1 MRTSHFQAASILT
14 RLSDDFTRFL
24 IFSFL
29 VLVLGLG
36 TARAQISGSL
46 AGTVE
51 DASSAAAPGAQIL
64 VLNQETGSKYSAMTN
79 EKGGFYIG
87 DLESGLYT
95 VTATKQGFRVST
107 VKDVKVDTAKETS
120 MPPIRLEVGAVTE
133 SVTVEAGA
141 ASLVNTSSADVSNT
155 IYTQDI
161 NGLPLQDRNPLSM
174 VAMQPGVSSAYN
186 GGSSTVNGLRPT
198 DSNMTLDGINIQD
211 FVRTNDLNVALN
223 LPFLGQVGEI
233 GVTTSNSD
241 VSMGGGAS
249 QVTMRTPSGSNTWHG
264 EGFWENRINNLAA
277 NQFFN
282 NADGVA
288 KPRLL
293 LNQFGGNL
301 GGHIIKNKLFFYFF
315 NEEYRLIQQTTNTD
329 TILTPSA
336 RSGNFIYHEAN
347 GSLGTINVLT
357 VAGYTADPSMTA
369 ILAKLPAAGNTTVL
383 GDGNN
388 TTGFLLNRSNN
399 NNNNNVGGRIDY
411 NLDAKNVINGSYSY
425 NNNVLLRPD
434 VDTSFSAIPA
444 AMQVVGTNFMSVGW
458 RYTPTASLTNEVRF
472 GFSRGLVAFK
482 DSNNGTISPGQF
494 FVTLPNTYF
503 TNPVDTFEPQ
513 GRNENSYAFL
523 DNAIWN
529 HGSHTI
535 RFGVQSNLFHVFSYN
550 SAGIVPTYTLGIS
563 TAQTKALST
572 SEFPGG
578 VNSTDF
584 ANANNLLATLAG
596 ITSTAAQTFNVTTP
610 TSGYVNGA
618 TNGRH
623 YPYDSLAAYV
633 GDQWRIRRNLTV
645 NYGVRWEYEGRFDES
660 NGLVLGP
667 QITNNNPIS
676 TLLSNASVNFI
687 GGSAKQPTYNRDLHS
702 FAPNLGIA
710 WDPWGDGK
718 TSIRAG
724 YSINYVNDN
733 AILAGNN
740 AAANNPGLS
749 SSVSLAN
756 LTATLANKAAV
767 GVPTFNEPQTFSQE
781 LANFGPTTATELI
794 NPNLATPYVQQW
806 NLTIQHEFKGHTF
819 ASASYVGNHA
829 TKLSRVVDL
838 NQTLLPPA
846 YLTDFNNARSNGFL
860 SQAAGLGFNPAF
872 NSAVAGSVPLP
883 YFATLASGGLLTNAT
898 VKSNIQL
905 GEAANLASVYV
916 QSGLDNSNFLPNPNI
931 FVADYLTNDADSHY
945 EALQLEVKRPVGS
958 SLFFDSSYVW
968 SKAITNSTPLNSQ
981 TNVDPL
987 LDNAN
992 PGLAT
997 TLSPYNLP
1005 WSWKGYMRYNL
1016 PAGGAHAFHFNNRVA
1031 NGIISGWNIAPIMSF
1046 QAGAPY
1052 SILSTRGTLN
1062 RNGRS
1067 ANETADSSLTAGQ
1080 IKSLLGVFYKGSTVY
1095 GINPSVI
1102 NPTNGEGVAA
1112 DALPFVPFSGEVFT
1126 NPGAGQVGILSP
1138 FFFQGPKFFDL
1149 DFAVTKDTRIHER
1162 LVLQFRASF
1171 FNLFNTV
1178 NFSNP
1183 SAANSNI
1190 NSTTFGQISTT
1201 VTPVN
1206 LNQAARVIQTTL
1218 SIKF

>member
-1 MRTSHFQAASILT
+1 MQLT
-14 RLSDDFTRFL
+14 RSAFRRLALACFVVFALS
-24 IFSFL
+24 
-29 VLVLGLG
+29 LG
-36 TARAQISGSL
+36 TAFAQISGSL

-51 DASSAAAPGAQIL
+51 DASGAVAPGVQIL
-64 VLNQETGSKYSAMTN
+64 VVNQATGSKYPATTN
-79 EKGGFYIG
+79 DKGGFYVG
-87 DLESGLYT
+87 DLESGTYT
-95 VTATKQGFRVST
+95 VTATRPGFRVSS

-120 MPPIRLEVGAVTE
+120 LAPIRMDVGAVTE
-133 SVTVEAGA
+133 SVTVDAGA
-141 ASLVNTSSADVSNT
+141 ATLVNTSSADISNT

-174 VAMQPGVSSAYN
+174 VALQPGVSSATAN
-186 GGSSTVNGLRPT
+186 GGDSTINGQRPT
-198 DSNMTLDGINIQD
+198 FANMTLDGINIQD

-223 LPFLGQVGEI
+223 LPFMGQVGEI
-233 GVTTSNSD
+233 AVTTSNSD
-241 VSMGGGAS
+241 VSMGGGSS

-282 NADGVA
+282 NSAGVA

-315 NEEYRLIQQTTNTD
+315 NEEYRLIQQTVNTD

-336 RSGNFIYHEAN
+336 RNGIFTYHESN
-347 GSLGTINVLT
+347 GALGQINVLT
-357 VAGYTADPSMTA
+357 TAGYTADPTTA
-369 ILAKLPAAGNTTVL
+369 AIIAKLPAAGNTSVV

-388 TTGFLLNRSNN
+388 TTGFLLNRSEN

-411 NLDAKNVINGSYSY
+411 NLNAKNVINGTYSY

-434 VDTSFSAIPA
+434 VDTTFSVTPA

-458 RYTPTASLTNEVRF
+458 RFTPTPSLTNEVRF

-482 DSNNGTISPGQF
+482 DSNTNSVPAGTF
-494 FVTLPNTYF
+494 FVALPNNNYF
-503 TNPVDTFEPQ
+503 TNPVDTFQPQ

-523 DNAIWN
+523 DNAIWTR
-529 HGSHTI
+529 GSHTI

-550 SAGIVPTYTLGIS
+550 SSGITPTYTLGIS
-563 TAQTKALST
+563 PANTKGLIS

-578 VNSTDF
+578 VNSTDL

-596 ITSTAAQTFNVTTP
+596 ITTTAAQTFNVTTP

-618 TNGRH
+618 TSGRH
-623 YPYDSLAAYV
+623 FPYDNLSAYV

-660 NGLVLGP
+660 NGLILGP
-667 QITNNNPIS
+667 QITNNNPIG

-687 GGSAKQPTYNRDLHS
+687 GGSAKQPTYNRDLHD
-702 FAPNLGIA
+702 FAPNIGIA
-710 WDPWGDGK
+710 WDPKGDGK
-718 TSIRAG
+718 TSVRAG
-724 YSINYVNDN
+724 YSINFVNDN

-749 SSVSLAN
+749 SSVTLTN
-756 LTATLANKAAV
+756 QTATLANKTAV
-767 GVPTFNEPQTFSQE
+767 GVPAFNEPQTFSQE

-806 NLTIQHEFKGHTF
+806 NFTIQHELKGHLF
-819 ASASYVGNHA
+819 LSASYIGNHA
-829 TKLSRVVDL
+829 TKLTRALDL
-838 NQTLLPPA
+838 NQTVIGSNGFLN
-846 YLTDFNNARSNGFL
+846 DFINARSNAFL
-860 SQAAGLGFNPAF
+860 SQASGHGFNPTYNPAI
-872 NSAVAGSVPLP
+872 AGSVPLP
-883 YFATLASGGLLTNAT
+883 VFATIANGGLLTNST
-898 VKSNIQL
+898 VETNILQ
-905 GEAANLASVYV
+905 GTAGNLASVYV
-916 QSGLDNSNFLPNPNI
+916 QNGFAGANAMFLPNPNI
-931 FVADYLTNDADSHY
+931 FVADYLTNDADSTY
-945 EALQLEVKRPVGS
+945 NALQLEAKRPVGS

-968 SKAITNSTPLNSQ
+968 SKAITNSSPLNSQ
-981 TNVDPL
+981 TNLDPL
-987 LDNAN
+987 LDNNN
-992 PGLAT
+992 PALAR

-1016 PAGGAHAFHFNNRVA
+1016 PAGGAHVFHFSNKA
-1031 NGIISGWNIAPIMSF
+1031 ADQIISGWNIAPILSF
-1046 QAGAPY
+1046 QAGAPF
-1052 SILSTRGTLN
+1052 SILSARGTLN
-1062 RNGRS
+1062 RSGRS
-1067 ANETADSSLTAGQ
+1067 ANETADTSLSAGQ
-1080 IKSLLGVFYKGSTVY
+1080 VRSLLGVFDKGSTVY

-1102 NPTNGEGVAA
+1102 NPSNGEGVAA
-1112 DALPFVPFSGEVFT
+1112 DALPFVPFAGEAFT
-1126 NPGAGQVGILSP
+1126 NPGPGQVGILSP
-1138 FFFQGPKFFDL
+1138 FFFTGPKFFDL

-1162 LVLQFRASF
+1162 LVLQFRTSF

-1183 SAANSNI
+1183 QGNI
-1190 NSTTFGQISTT
+1190 NSTTFGQISST

-1218 SIKF
+1218 SLKF

>member
-1 MRTSHFQAASILT
+1 MP
-14 RLSDDFTRFL
+14 
-24 IFSFL
+24 
-29 VLVLGLG
+29 G
-36 TARAQISGSL
+36 TIRAQISGSL

-51 DASSAAAPGAQIL
+51 DASGASAPGVQIL
-64 VLNQETGSKYSAMTN
+64 VLNQETGSKYPATTN
-79 EKGGFYIG
+79 ERGGFYVG
-87 DLESGLYT
+87 NLESGLYT
-95 VTATKQGFRVST
+95 VTATKQGFRVSS

-120 MPPIRLEVGAVTE
+120 LPPVRLEVGAVTE
-133 SVTVEAGA
+133 SVTVDAGA
-141 ASLVNTSSADVSNT
+141 TTLVNTSSADVSNT

-233 GVTTSNSD
+233 EVTTSNSD
-241 VSMGGGAS
+241 VTMGGGAS

-277 NQFFN
+277 NQWFN

-336 RSGNFIYHEAN
+336 RAGNFTYHEAN

-357 VAGYTADPSMTA
+357 VAGYSADPTMTA
-369 ILAKLPAAGNTTVL
+369 LIGKLPAAGNTSVV

-411 NLDAKNVINGSYSY
+411 NLDAKNVINGTYSY

-434 VDTSFSAIPA
+434 VDTTFSVTPA

-458 RYTPTASLTNEVRF
+458 RYTPTPSLTNEVRF

-482 DSNNGTISPGQF
+482 DSNNGTIGPGEF

-563 TAQTKALST
+563 TAQTKALTT
-572 SEFPGG
+572 SQFPGG

-660 NGLVLGP
+660 NGLILGP
-667 QITNNNPIS
+667 QITGNPIS
-676 TLLSNASVNFI
+676 TLLSNATVNFI

-710 WDPWGDGK
+710 WDPKGDGK
-718 TSIRAG
+718 TSVRAG
-724 YSINYVNDN
+724 FSINYVNDN

-749 SSVSLAN
+749 SSVSLAS
-756 LTATLANKAAV
+756 LTATLANKATV
-767 GVPTFNEPQTFSQE
+767 GVPTFTEPQTFSQE
-781 LANFGPTTATELI
+781 LANFGPATATELI

-819 ASASYVGNHA
+819 MSASYVGNHA
-829 TKLSRVVDL
+829 TKLSRVLDL

-846 YLTDFNNARSNGFL
+846 YLTDFKNARSNGFL

-905 GEAANLASVYV
+905 GEAGNLASVYV
-916 QSGLDNSNFLPNPNI
+916 QSGLDNANFLPNPNI

-945 EALQLEVKRPVGS
+945 EALQFEVKRPVGS

-1016 PAGGAHAFHFNNRVA
+1016 PAGGAHAFHFNNKVA
-1031 NGIISGWNIAPIMSF
+1031 NQIISGWNIAPVMSF
-1046 QAGAPY
+1046 QAGAPF

-1067 ANETADSSLTAGQ
+1067 ANETADTSLTAGQ
-1080 IKSLLGVFYKGSTVY
+1080 VKSLLGVFYKGSTVY

-1102 NPTNGEGVAA
+1102 NPSNGEGVAA
-1112 DALPFVPFSGEVFT
+1112 DALPFVPFNGEVFT

-1138 FFFQGPKFFDL
+1138 FFFTGPKFFDL

-1190 NSTTFGQISTT
+1190 NSTTFGQISST

-1206 LNQAARVIQTTL
+1206 LNQAARVIQTSL
-1218 SIKF
+1218 SIRF

>member
-1 MRTSHFQAASILT
+1 MRISHFQAASIFT
-14 RLSDDFTRFL
+14 RLSAGFTRVL
-24 IFSFL
+24 IFSVL
-29 VLVLGLG
+29 VLALGLG
-36 TARAQISGSL
+36 TAHAQISGSL

-51 DASSAAAPGAQIL
+51 DATSAAAPGVQI
-64 VLNQETGSKYSAMTN
+64 VVVNQDTGSRYPATTN

-95 VTATKQGFRVST
+95 VTATKQGFRVSS

-120 MPPIRLEVGAVTE
+120 LSPIRLEVGAVTE
-133 SVTVEAGA
+133 SVTVDAGA
-141 ASLVNTSSADVSNT
+141 ATLVNTSSADISNT
-155 IYTQDI
+155 IYIQDI

-174 VAMQPGVSSAYN
+174 VTMQPGVSSAVAN
-186 GGSSTVNGLRPT
+186 GGASTVNGLRPT

-233 GVTTSNSD
+233 EVTTSNSD

-277 NQFFN
+277 NGWFN

-315 NEEYRLIQQTTNTD
+315 DEEYRLIQQTTNTD

-336 RSGNFIYHEAN
+336 RNGNFTYHQTN
-347 GSLGTINVLT
+347 GSLATINVLT
-357 VAGYTADPSMTA
+357 VAGYTPDPSMTSL
-369 ILAKLPAAGNTTVL
+369 IGKLPAAGNTSVV

-388 TTGFLLNRSNN
+388 TTGFLLNRSEN

-411 NLDAKNVINGSYSY
+411 NLNAKNVINGTYSY

-434 VDTSFSAIPA
+434 VDTTFSVTPA
-444 AMQVVGTNFMSVGW
+444 AAQNVGTNFMSVGW
-458 RYTPTASLTNEVRF
+458 RYTPTASITNEVRF

-482 DSNNGTISPGQF
+482 DSNTNSVPAGTF
-494 FVTLPNTYF
+494 FVSGLNF
-503 TNPVDTFEPQ
+503 TNPVDTFQPQ

-529 HGSHTI
+529 HGSHTV

-550 SAGIVPTYTLGIS
+550 NSGITPTYGLGFS
-563 TAQTKALST
+563 TANARGLST
-572 SEFPGG
+572 SQFPGG

-584 ANANNLLATLAG
+584 ANANTLLAELAG
-596 ITSTAAQTFNVTTP
+596 ITSTATQTFNVTTP

-660 NGLVLGP
+660 NGLILGP
-667 QITNNNPIS
+667 QITGNPIT

-702 FAPNLGIA
+702 FAPNIGIA

-718 TSIRAG
+718 TSVRAG

-749 SSVSLAN
+749 SGVSLAN
-756 LTATLANKAAV
+756 QTATLANKTTV
-767 GVPTFNEPQTFSQE
+767 GVPTFVEPQTFSQE
-781 LANFGPTTATELI
+781 LVNFGPATATELI

-806 NLTIQHEFKGHTF
+806 NLTIQREFKGHTF
-819 ASASYVGNHA
+819 ASISYVGNHG
-829 TKLSRVVDL
+829 TKLSRVIDL
-838 NQTLLPPA
+838 NQTILPPA
-846 YLTDFNNARSNGFL
+846 YLTDFNHARSNGFL

-872 NSAVAGSVPLP
+872 NPAVAGSVALP
-883 YFATLASGGLLTNAT
+883 YFATLASGGLLTNST

-916 QSGLDNSNFLPNPNI
+916 QSGLDNNNFLPNPNI
-931 FVADYLTNDADSHY
+931 FVADYLTNDADSTY
-945 EALQLEVKRPVGS
+945 NALQLEAKRPVGS
-958 SLFFDSSYVW
+958 GLFFDSSFVW

-992 PGLAT
+992 PGLAR

-1016 PAGGAHAFHFNNRVA
+1016 PAGGAHAFHASNKVVDGFL
-1031 NGIISGWNIAPIMSF
+1031 SGWNIAPIMSF

-1052 SILSTRGTLN
+1052 SLLSARGTLN

-1067 ANETADSSLTAGQ
+1067 ANETADTSLTAGQ
-1080 IKSLLGVFYKGSTVY
+1080 VKSLLGVFKKGSTVY

-1102 NPTNGEGVAA
+1102 NPSNGEGVAA
-1112 DALPFVPFSGEVFT
+1112 DALPFVPFAGEAFT
-1126 NPGAGQVGILSP
+1126 NPGAGTVGILSP
-1138 FFFQGPKFFDL
+1138 FFFTGPKFFNL

-1162 LVLQFRASF
+1162 LILQFRTSF

-1183 SAANSNI
+1183 QGNI
-1190 NSTTFGQISTT
+1190 NSTTFGQISSV

-1218 SIKF
+1218 SLKF